1 MAILTFL
8 KDKAFDPED
17 VKLMGEAFDHVCRVL
32 RLTRQTGDARSTAA
46 VLIIEAMARGE
57 RNPSK
62 LAYAAIR
69 ELDKCPTGMH

>member
-1 MAILTFL
+1 MAIVSFL

-32 RLTRQTGDARSTAA
+32 GLLRQNVDARSTAA

-69 ELDKCPTGMH
+69 QLDESPTGMH